1 MYSSKIWSK
10 RILIIGHVTEV
21 YGPVQALVNYSKK
34 KTGKFVSILH
44 PLPYSAVPSSEYR
57 AFFEGECKR
66 LIYRRSFKMSELFS
80 YFQHVFFTFYFMLK
94 SKERYDL
101 CIGIDNLNAFCG
113 IILRKLGIVDKV
125 IFYVIDY
132 TPRRFNNS
140 VANFCYHFLDRLC
153 AKYTDYIWN
162 VSERIAE
169 IREKQGVESG
179 KNLVVPVGIELEK
192 IEYVPKVKTDTD
204 VLVFVS
210 HLTKSKGAE
219 LIIEAMEDVIKKV
232 PDAKLE
238 IIGIGPHEGKLK
250 ELVKT
255 ANLDKSIK
263 FLGLMDHDKLMKYLP
278 TRGVALATYLD
289 DPNSITY
296 FADPT
301 KPKEYLACGLPV
313 IITRV
318 PWIAKEI
325 QEKPMGIAINY
336 DKKELVDAIVKL
348 LKDDEFYERCKENAK
363 TFASVLSWDNIFGKA
378 FYVSLEM

>member
-1 MYSSKIWSK
+1 MCSSRIWRK
-10 RILIIGHVTEV
+10 RILIIGHMTEI

-34 KTGKFVSILH
+34 SIGKFVSILH
-44 PLPYSAVPSSEYR
+44 PLPYSSVPNSECR
-57 AFFEGECKR
+57 MFIDGKCKQ
-66 LIYRRSFKMSELFS
+66 LIYRKSFKTPDIVS
-80 YFQHVFFTFYFMLK
+80 YFQHVFLTFYFVLK
-94 SKERYDL
+94 NKERYDV

-113 IILRKLGIVDKV
+113 IVLRKLGIVNKV
-125 IFYVIDY
+125 IFHVIDY

-140 VANFCYHFLDRLC
+140 FANLCYHFLDRLC
-153 AKYTDYIWN
+153 VKYSDCIWN
-162 VSERIAE
+162 ISERIAK
-169 IREKQGVESG
+169 IREEQGVERG
-179 KNLVVPVGIELEK
+179 KNLVVSVGIELEK
-192 IEYVPKVKTDTD
+192 IDYVPEVKMDRK

-219 LIIEAMEDVIKKV
+219 LIIGAIEDVIKKV

-238 IIGIGPHEGKLK
+238 IIGTGPYEEKLK

-255 ANLDKSIK
+255 ANLGKHIK
-263 FLGLMDHDKLMKYLP
+263 FLGVMEHDKLMKYLP

-325 QEKPMGIAINY
+325 EEKPMGITINY
-336 DKKELVDAIVKL
+336 DKKELVNAIVKL
-348 LKDDEFYERCKENAK
+348 LNDDEFYERCKENAK
-363 TFASVLSWDNIFGKA
+363 TFASELSWDNIFGKA
-378 FYVSLEM
+378 FCESLEM